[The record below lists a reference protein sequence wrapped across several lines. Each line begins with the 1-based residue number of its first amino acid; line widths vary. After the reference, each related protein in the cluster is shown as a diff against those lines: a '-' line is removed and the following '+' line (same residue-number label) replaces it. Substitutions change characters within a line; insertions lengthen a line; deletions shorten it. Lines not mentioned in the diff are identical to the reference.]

1 MNKLHGQPC
10 SQLHLPLALARCLLC
25 ELMYPTPLW
34 GGWILSW
41 IKGAQWLLS
50 PGTGWRL
57 HVSSLWEFRAGWW
70 AQRRLWRREGISGI
84 LKAQILEP
92 SGRLLGSR
100 QNYTGFHANVISKW
114 SALGHWGL
122 LRGDEGYGLT
132 SGDGEPEYVTQPSLE
147 WPKRVSV
154 GQRRLHRFPELSL
167 QECVV
172 GTALFKR
179 DNQERV
185 TL

>member
-1 MNKLHGQPC
+1 MEP
-10 SQLHLPLALARCLLC
+10 
-25 ELMYPTPLW
+25 Y
-34 GGWILSW
+34 
-41 IKGAQWLLS
+41 
-50 PGTGWRL
+50 
-57 HVSSLWEFRAGWW
+57 
-70 AQRRLWRREGISGI
+70 EGS
-84 LKAQILEP
+84 
-92 SGRLLGSR
+92 LGSG
-100 QNYTGFHANVISKW
+100 QNCTGFHANGIPRC
-114 SALGHWGL
+114 SALGHWVL
-122 LRGDEGYGLT
+122 NLGDEGYGLT
-132 SGDGEPEYVTQPSLE
+132 CGVGKPEYVTQPSLE